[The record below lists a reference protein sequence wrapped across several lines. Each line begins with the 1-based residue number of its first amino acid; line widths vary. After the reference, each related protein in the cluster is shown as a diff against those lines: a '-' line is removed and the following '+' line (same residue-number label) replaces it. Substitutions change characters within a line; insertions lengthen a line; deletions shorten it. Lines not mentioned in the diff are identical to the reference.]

1 MRAPLILQNNFQ
13 HCTIVC
19 KSCRRNCS
27 LITLLLLIEP
37 IYIYIYIYIYVYVY
51 IYIELTK
58 CFGLRTESDY
68 RSISVHTSHVKLKIY
83 KIYER

>member
-1 MRAPLILQNNFQ
+1 MYMCMCI
-13 HCTIVC
+13 CV
-19 KSCRRNCS
+19 
-27 LITLLLLIEP
+27 
-37 IYIYIYIYIYVYVY
+37 YIYIYIYVYVY

>member
-1 MRAPLILQNNFQ
+1 VSTQLL
-13 HCTIVC
+13 
-19 KSCRRNCS
+19 SYYS
-27 LITLLLLIEP
+27 LITNRTD
-37 IYIYIYIYIYVYVY
+37 IYIYIYICICVCVYVYIYIYIYVYVY